1 MKIHPK
7 TWFLSLIFFSIIS
20 IINAQKSNSEQPI
33 TKKVVPWANKMNVYE
48 VNIRQYT
55 PAGTFKAFQE
65 YLPRLRDM
73 GVKVLWFMPI
83 NPISK
88 RDRKGSLG
96 SYYAIENYRTINPEF
111 GTMADWINLV
121 NACHQLGF
129 KVLMDWVPSHT
140 GADHNWLFKHK
151 NFYVLD
157 KKGNPT
163 YLYDWKDTRKLNYE
177 NKELCDSM
185 FALMKYWIKYT
196 NIDGY
201 RVDVAGEVPDD
212 FWQKTIPAL
221 QKVKPI
227 FMIAEAE
234 KPSMYELGFDAT
246 YSWKE
251 YHFME
256 KIALQS
262 KKKKYN
268 AKKFFKILKKINS
281 TFPTN
286 YRRMYFTSNHDENS
300 WHGADFSTMPGSS
313 HAPFAVLTQ
322 TLPNGFPL
330 IYSGQEIPV
339 KRSIKFF
346 DKDDI
351 FTNPNIDYSELQ
363 RFNFYQTLLS
373 LRNDSCFSDAATFTK
388 LNIKNKH
395 ILAFLKTNKNFNC
408 LVIVNLS
415 EDDQIFTFKEKFD
428 EILMYDVFEDK
439 QVSIER
445 EFSIGGW
452 GYKVYKF

>member
-1 MKIHPK
+1 MKIK
-7 TWFLSLIFFSIIS
+7 IIFWLWATMFYFIVANIS
-20 IINAQKSNSEQPI
+20 AQKPTPI
-33 TKKVVPWANKMNVYE
+33 VSWANKMNVYE

-83 NPISK
+83 HPISK

-96 SYYAIENYRTINPEF
+96 SYYAVENYRTINPEF
-111 GTMADWINLV
+111 GTMADWLNLV
-121 NACHQLGF
+121 KTCHQLGF

-140 GADHNWLFKHK
+140 GADHDWIFKHK

-185 FALMKYWIKYT
+185 LELMKYWIKFA

-212 FWQKTIPAL
+212 FWRKTIPAL
-221 QKVKPI
+221 QKIKPI

-234 KPSMYELGFDAT
+234 KPSMYEVGFNAT

-251 YHFME
+251 YHYME
-256 KIALQS
+256 KIAAQT
-262 KKKKYN
+262 KKKKYT
-268 AKKFFKILKKINS
+268 AKKFFKKILKKINNK
-281 TFPTN
+281 FPEN

-300 WHGADFSTMPGSS
+300 WHGADFNTMPGSI

-330 IYSGQEIPV
+330 IYSGQELPI

-346 DKDDI
+346 DKDEI
-351 FTNPNIDYSELQ
+351 FNNPSLDYYDLQ

-373 LRNDSCFSDAATFTK
+373 LRNDSSFSDAATFTK
-388 LNIKNKH
+388 LKIRNKH
-395 ILAFLKTNKNFNC
+395 ILAFVKTNKNFNC

-415 EDDQIFTFKEKFD
+415 EEDQTFTFKERFD
-428 EILMYDVFEDK
+428 EILMYDVFEDR
-439 QVSIER
+439 QVSIEK
-445 EFSIGGW
+445 EFTIGGW
-452 GYKVYKF
+452 GYKIYKF